1 MPRGKSGA
9 ILGTPSPQRI
19 DYAVVPV
26 FAAHVQRMPSTRQ
39 NLNTRA
45 LPALYCADALRR
57 IERHYAPASSPR
69 LMERAGA
76 TGAAKVMQILGGRHG
91 RVLVMCGPGNNGGDG
106 FVVARQLKQTGF
118 DVVVAYA
125 GDEHPRATDAVSAW
139 ASWRAIGGVTLPRL
153 PRDAFSLVVDA
164 LYGIGLTRPIE
175 GEHALW
181 IDAVNDMDC
190 PVLAIDVPSG
200 LNADTGS
207 VLGRAIRATH
217 TATMIALKPGLLTL
231 DGPDCCG
238 ELSMHDLGLDCAAVA
253 PPSGWQAGRALFDH
267 LLRPRARNSHKGSNG
282 NAVLVGGARGMA
294 GAALLAGRAALKV
307 GAGRVYVGMLDHA
320 ALPLDPEQPE
330 LMIRTPADVLSGDL
344 ATCVAIGPGLGQSP
358 AALDLMREAIGV
370 SATLVLDADALNLLS
385 QHGDLEKAV
394 VARVAP
400 TLLTP
405 HPMEAARLLG
415 STTAEVQND
424 RVASACAIARRY
436 RASTVL
442 KGCGSIIALPDGRW
456 FINTTGNPGM
466 ASAGM
471 GDVLTGLIAGLL
483 SQGWPADL
491 ALIGGV
497 HLHGLAGDRLV
508 ALGKGPNGLTA
519 GEVIESARAAFN
531 ALIAGTD
538 TQEISHIQ
546 L

>member
-1 MPRGKSGA
+1 M
-9 ILGTPSPQRI
+9 Q
-19 DYAVVPV
+19 AV
-26 FAAHVQRMPSTRQ
+26 S
-39 NLNTRA
+39 
-45 LPALYCADALRR
+45 PALSLPLHGVAATRLL
-57 IERHYAPASSPR
+57 EQQAAAPLAPHT
-69 LMERAGA
+69 LMQRAGLA
-76 TGAAKVMQILGGRHG
+76 TARLALALAPHAQCIWIA
-91 RVLVMCGPGNNGGDG
+91 CGPGNNGGDG
-106 FVVARQLKQTGF
+106 FVIARQLRQTGF
-118 DVVVAYA
+118 DVVVAYI
-125 GDEHPRATDAVSAW
+125 GDEHAQATDAVSAW

-153 PRDAFSLVVDA
+153 PQGEYSLVVDA
-164 LYGIGLTRPIE
+164 LYGIGLTRPVE
-175 GEHALW
+175 GEHAAW
-181 IDAVNDMDC
+181 IDAVNDMTC

-200 LNADTGS
+200 LNADTGR
-207 VLGRAIRATH
+207 VLGRAIRASH

-231 DGPDCCG
+231 DGPDHCG
-238 ELSMHDLGLDCAAVA
+238 ELSLHDLGLDCALVER
-253 PPSGWQAGRALFDH
+253 PSGWQVGRALFDH

-282 NAVLVGGARGMA
+282 NAVLIGGARGMA

-330 LMIRTPADVLSGDL
+330 LMIRSPGEILTGDL

-358 AALDLMREAIGV
+358 AAFELMREAIATTG
-370 SATLVLDADALNLLS
+370 TLVLDADALNLLS
-385 QHGDLEKAV
+385 QHPDLAQAV
-394 VARVAP
+394 HDRSAP

-405 HPMEAARLLG
+405 HPTEAARLLG
-415 STTAEVQND
+415 STTPQVQED
-424 RVASACAIARRY
+424 RIAAACAVARRY
-436 RASTVL
+436 HAATVL
-442 KGCGSIIALPDGRW
+442 KGCGSVIALADGRW

-483 SQGWPADL
+483 AQGWPADL

-538 TQEISHIQ
+538 VQEVSHIP

>member
-1 MPRGKSGA
+1 MSA
-9 ILGTPSPQRI
+9 IPN
-19 DYAVVPV
+19 A
-26 FAAHVQRMPSTRQ
+26 
-39 NLNTRA
+39 LNTA
-45 LPALYCADALRR
+45 SLPALYSAEALRR
-57 IERHYAPASSPR
+57 IERHYAPRSSPR

-76 TGAAKVMQILGGRHG
+76 TGAAKAMEIMGGRHG

-106 FVVARQLKQTGF
+106 FVIARQLRQTGF
-118 DVVVAYA
+118 DVVVAYI
-125 GDEHPRATDAVSAW
+125 GDEHAQATDAVSAW

-153 PRDAFSLVVDA
+153 PAGEYSLVVDA
-164 LYGIGLTRPIE
+164 LYGIGLTRPVE
-175 GEHALW
+175 GEHAAW
-181 IDAVNDMDC
+181 IDAVNDMTC

-200 LNADTGS
+200 LNADTGR
-207 VLGRAIRATH
+207 VLGRAIRASH
-217 TATMIALKPGLLTL
+217 TATMIAMKPGLLTL
-231 DGPDCCG
+231 DGPDHCG
-238 ELSMHDLGLDCAAVA
+238 ELSLHDLGLDCALVA
-253 PPSGWQAGRALFDH
+253 RPSGWQVGRALFDH
-267 LLRPRARNSHKGSNG
+267 LLRPRARNSHKGTNG
-282 NAVLVGGARGMA
+282 NAVLIGGARGMA

-330 LMIRTPADVLSGDL
+330 LMIRSPGEVLTGDL

-358 AALDLMREAIGV
+358 AALELMREAIATT
-370 SATLVLDADALNLLS
+370 ATLVLDADALNLLS
-385 QHGDLEKAV
+385 QHPDLAQAV
-394 VARVAP
+394 HDRSAP

-405 HPMEAARLLG
+405 HPTEAARLLG
-415 STTAEVQND
+415 STTPQVQED
-424 RVASACAIARRY
+424 RIASACAIARRY
-436 RASTVL
+436 HAATVL
-442 KGCGSIIALPDGRW
+442 KGCGSVIALADGRW

-483 SQGWPADL
+483 AQGWPADL

-538 TQEISHIQ
+538 LQEVSHIP

>member
-1 MPRGKSGA
+1 MPN
-9 ILGTPSPQRI
+9 
-19 DYAVVPV
+19 
-26 FAAHVQRMPSTRQ
+26 TR
-39 NLNTRA
+39 NTLNTGD
-45 LPALYCADALRR
+45 LPAIYNAAALRR
-57 IERHYAPASSPR
+57 IERHYAPDSSPR

-76 TGAAKVMQILGGRHG
+76 TGAAKAMQILGGRHG

-106 FVVARQLKQTGF
+106 FVIARQLRQTGF
-118 DVVVAYA
+118 DVVVAHT
-125 GDEHPRATDAVSAW
+125 GEEHAHATDAVSAW
-139 ASWRAIGGVTLPRL
+139 ASWRAVGGITLPRL
-153 PRDAFSLVVDA
+153 PQGDYSLVVDA

-175 GEHALW
+175 GEHAAW
-181 IDAVNDMDC
+181 IQAVNDMDC

-200 LNADTGS
+200 LNADTGA
-207 VLGRAIRATH
+207 VMGHAIRATH

-238 ELSMHDLGLDCAAVA
+238 ELSVHDLGLDCAAVL
-253 PPSGWQAGRALFDH
+253 PPSGWQVGRALFDR

-294 GAALLAGRAALKV
+294 GAALLAGRAALKI

-330 LMIRTPADVLSGDL
+330 LMIRTPGEVLAGDL
-344 ATCVAIGPGLGQSP
+344 ATCVAIGPGLGQSS
-358 AALDLMREAIGV
+358 AALDLMREAV
-370 SATLVLDADALNLLS
+370 MTPATLVLDADALNLLAMRR
-385 QHGDLEKAV
+385 DLEQALIE
-394 VARVAP
+394 RTAP

-415 STTAEVQND
+415 STTAKVQQD
-424 RVASACAIARRY
+424 RIASACAIARRY

-442 KGCGSIIALPDGRW
+442 KGCGSVVALPDGRW

-483 SQGWPADL
+483 AQGWPADL
-491 ALIGGV
+491 ALLGGV

-508 ALGKGPNGLTA
+508 EQGKGPNGLTA

-531 ALIAGTD
+531 ALIAGGD
-538 TQEISHIQ
+538 TREASHLQ
-546 L
+546 F

>member
-1 MPRGKSGA
+1 MP
-9 ILGTPSPQRI
+9 TPRP
-19 DYAVVPV
+19 
-26 FAAHVQRMPSTRQ
+26 
-39 NLNTRA
+39 LNTA
-45 LPALYCADALRR
+45 SLTALYDATALRR
-57 IERHYAPASSPR
+57 IERHYAPDSSPR

-118 DVVVAYA
+118 DVLVAYA
-125 GDEHPRATDAVSAW
+125 GDEHPQATDAVSAW
-139 ASWRAIGGVTLPRL
+139 ASWRAVGGLTVPRL
-153 PRDAFSLVVDA
+153 PRGPFALVVDA
-164 LYGIGLTRPIE
+164 LYGIGLTRPIT
-175 GEHALW
+175 GEHADW
-181 IDAVNDMDC
+181 IAAVNDMDC

-200 LNADTGS
+200 LNGDTGA
-207 VLGRAIRATH
+207 VLGNAVRATH

-231 DGPDCCG
+231 DGPDHAG
-238 ELSMHDLGLDCAAVA
+238 EVSVHDLGLDCAAVL
-253 PPSGWQAGRALFDH
+253 PPSGWQTGRGLFEH
-267 LLRPRARNSHKGSNG
+267 LLRPRARNSHKGTHG
-282 NAVLVGGARGMA
+282 NAVLVGGARGMV

-307 GAGRVYVGMLDHA
+307 GAGRVYVGMLDNA

-330 LMIRTPADVLSGDL
+330 LMIRSPAELLSGDL
-344 ATCVAIGPGLGQSP
+344 ATSVAIGPGLGQSP
-358 AALDLMREAIGV
+358 AALDLMRDAV
-370 SATLVLDADALNLLS
+370 QTPATLVLDADALNLVS
-385 QHGDLEKAV
+385 QYRDLEKALLDRT
-394 VARVAP
+394 AA

-415 STTAEVQND
+415 STTAAVQKD
-424 RVASACAIARRY
+424 RIASARDLARRF
-436 RASTVL
+436 RASVVL
-442 KGCGSIIALPDGRW
+442 KGCGSVIALPDGKW

-471 GDVLTGLIAGLL
+471 GDVLTGIIAGLL
-483 SQGWPADL
+483 AQGWPAEL
-491 ALIGGV
+491 ALLGGV

-531 ALIAGTD
+531 ALIAGHAM
-538 TQEISHIQ
+538 QEVGHIP

>member
-1 MPRGKSGA
+1 MP
-9 ILGTPSPQRI
+9 ISPN
-19 DYAVVPV
+19 A
-26 FAAHVQRMPSTRQ
+26 
-39 NLNTRA
+39 LNTA
-45 LPALYCADALRR
+45 SLPALYCAEALRR
-57 IERHYAPASSPR
+57 IERHYAPRSSPR

-76 TGAAKVMQILGGRHG
+76 TGAAKAMEIMGGRHG

-106 FVVARQLKQTGF
+106 FVIARQLRQTGF
-118 DVVVAYA
+118 DVVVAYI
-125 GDEHPRATDAVSAW
+125 GDEHAQATDAVSAW
-139 ASWRAIGGVTLPRL
+139 ASWRAIGGVTVPRL
-153 PRDAFSLVVDA
+153 PQGEYSLVVDA
-164 LYGIGLTRPIE
+164 LYGIGLTRPVE
-175 GEHALW
+175 GEHAAW
-181 IDAVNDMDC
+181 IDAVNDMTC

-200 LNADTGS
+200 LNVDTGR
-207 VLGRAIRATH
+207 VLGRAIRASH

-231 DGPDCCG
+231 DGPDHCG
-238 ELSMHDLGLDCAAVA
+238 ELSLHDLGLDCALVA
-253 PPSGWQAGRALFDH
+253 RPSGWQVGRALFDH
-267 LLRPRARNSHKGSNG
+267 LLRPRARNSHKGTNG
-282 NAVLVGGARGMA
+282 NAVLIGGARGMA

-330 LMIRTPADVLSGDL
+330 LMIRSPGEVLTGDL

-358 AALDLMREAIGV
+358 AALELMREAIATT
-370 SATLVLDADALNLLS
+370 ATLVLDADALNLLS
-385 QHGDLEKAV
+385 QHPDLAQAV
-394 VARVAP
+394 HDRSAP

-405 HPMEAARLLG
+405 HPTEAARLLG
-415 STTAEVQND
+415 STTPQVQEY
-424 RVASACAIARRY
+424 RIASACAIARRY
-436 RASTVL
+436 HAATVL
-442 KGCGSIIALPDGRW
+442 KGCGSVIALADGRW

-483 SQGWPADL
+483 AQGWPADL

-538 TQEISHIQ
+538 LQEVSHIP

>member
-1 MPRGKSGA
+1 MP
-9 ILGTPSPQRI
+9 TPR
-19 DYAVVPV
+19 
-26 FAAHVQRMPSTRQ
+26 T
-39 NLNTRA
+39 LNTSS
-45 LPALYCADALRR
+45 LTALYDAEALRR

-106 FVVARQLKQTGF
+106 FVLARQLRQTGF
-118 DVVVAYA
+118 DVVVAYQ
-125 GDEHPRATDAVSAW
+125 GDEHPQASDAVSAW
-139 ASWRAIGGVTLPRL
+139 ASWRATGGVTVPRL
-153 PRDAFSLVVDA
+153 PRGDFSIVVDA

-175 GEHALW
+175 GEHAAW

-200 LNADTGS
+200 LNADTGT
-207 VLGRAIRATH
+207 VLGRAIRASH

-231 DGPDCCG
+231 DGPDHCG
-238 ELSMHDLGLDCAAVA
+238 ELSVHDLGLDCAAVVQ
-253 PPSGWQAGRALFDH
+253 PSGWQVGRGLFDH
-267 LLRPRARNSHKGSNG
+267 LLRPRARNSHKGTNG

-330 LMIRTPADVLSGDL
+330 LMIRTPAEVLAGDL

-358 AALDLMREAIGV
+358 AALDLMRDAV
-370 SATLVLDADALNLLS
+370 LSPATLVLDADALNLLS
-385 QHGDLEKAV
+385 QHADLEKALV
-394 VARVAP
+394 DRGAA

-415 STTAEVQND
+415 STTAKVQHD
-424 RVASACAIARRY
+424 RIAAAREMARRF
-436 RASTVL
+436 RASVVL
-442 KGCGSIIALPDGRW
+442 KGCGSVLALPDGRW

-483 SQGWPADL
+483 AQGWPADL

-531 ALIAGTD
+531 ALIAGAD
-538 TQEISHIQ
+538 LQEVGHIH

>member
-1 MPRGKSGA
+1 MP
-9 ILGTPSPQRI
+9 ISPN
-19 DYAVVPV
+19 A
-26 FAAHVQRMPSTRQ
+26 
-39 NLNTRA
+39 LNTA
-45 LPALYCADALRR
+45 SLPALYSAEALRR
-57 IERHYAPASSPR
+57 IERHYAPRSSPR

-76 TGAAKVMQILGGRHG
+76 TGAAKAMEIMGGRHG

-106 FVVARQLKQTGF
+106 FVIARQLRQTGF
-118 DVVVAYA
+118 DVVVAYI
-125 GDEHPRATDAVSAW
+125 GDEHAQATDAVSAW

-153 PRDAFSLVVDA
+153 PLGEYSLVVDA
-164 LYGIGLTRPIE
+164 LYGIGLTRPVE
-175 GEHALW
+175 GEHAAW
-181 IDAVNDMDC
+181 IDAVNDMTC

-200 LNADTGS
+200 LNADTGR
-207 VLGRAIRATH
+207 VLGRAIRASH

-231 DGPDCCG
+231 DGPDHCG
-238 ELSMHDLGLDCAAVA
+238 ELSLHDLGLDCAQVA
-253 PPSGWQAGRALFDH
+253 RPSGWQVGRALFDH
-267 LLRPRARNSHKGSNG
+267 LLRPRARNSHKGTNG
-282 NAVLVGGARGMA
+282 NAVLIGGARGMA

-330 LMIRTPADVLSGDL
+330 LMIRSPGEVLTGDL

-358 AALDLMREAIGV
+358 AALELMREAIATT
-370 SATLVLDADALNLLS
+370 ATLVLDADALNLLS
-385 QHGDLEKAV
+385 QHPDLAQAV
-394 VARVAP
+394 HDRSAP

-405 HPMEAARLLG
+405 HPTEAARLLG
-415 STTAEVQND
+415 STTPQVQED
-424 RVASACAIARRY
+424 RIAAACAIARRY
-436 RASTVL
+436 HAATVL
-442 KGCGSIIALPDGRW
+442 KGCGSVIALADGRW

-483 SQGWPADL
+483 AQGWPADL

-538 TQEISHIQ
+538 LQEVSHIP